1 MEVLKLTLGWKSL
14 LIPALGAAAAAPA
27 SVGTLDGLWQNR
39 KGTLDVLVAPCGAR
53 YCGTVVEARGEAA
66 AQAGGRSRLVG
77 TRVLEDFAPNRD
89 GVWRG
94 RVYAPQL
101 HGHLSS
107 KIRIVDP
114 NTIEITACLFA
125 GLGCDSNLWHRIGD
139 ARPTASAT
147 AR

>member
-1 MEVLKLTLGWKSL
+1 MTLRLGWKRL
-14 LIPALGAAAAAPA
+14 FLAALTGAAATPAASA
-27 SVGTLDGLWQNR
+27 ATLDGLWQNR
-39 KGTLDVLVAPCGAR
+39 KGTLDVRVAPCGSG

-77 TRVLEDFAPNRD
+77 TRVLEDFTPTRD
-89 GVWRG
+89 GLWRG

-101 HGHLSS
+101 HGRLSS

-125 GLGCDSNLWHRIGD
+125 GLGCDSNLWHRIGEPRES
-139 ARPTASAT
+139 AAAS
-147 AR
+147 R